1 MDTSFTQKGFV
12 AAMNQDYRQKVLS
25 SKLASVLASFL
36 SAGVSASAVEQF
48 IWRYVR
54 QLCYGTKL
62 NGV

>member
-48 IWRYVR
+48 I
-54 QLCYGTKL
+54 
-62 NGV
+62 